1 MSTTRSQGVERAL
14 AACRTAD
21 VEPVELDAE
30 SLESTAPEYLR
41 DLKGELAAEGYQPAA
56 LAVAAEFDEDCSLAT
71 QQEADRLRGYVRAAV
86 FLGAGRVE
94 LTVDEV
100 ADPEKVVPAL
110 DALVERADREGVS
123 LAVVGDATVSLDLRE

>member
-41 DLKGELAAEGYQPAA
+41 DLKGELAAEGYQPAT
-56 LAVAAEFDEDCSLAT
+56 LAAAAEFDEDCSLAT
-71 QQEADRLRGYVRAAV
+71 QQEADRLRDVVRAAA
-86 FLGAGRVE
+86 FLGAGAVE
-94 LTVDEV
+94 LSVEAVCDE
-100 ADPEKVVPAL
+100 EKVDPAL
-110 DALVERADREGVS
+110 AALRERARREGVTLS
-123 LAVVGDATVSLDLRE
+123 VTGTDVSA